1 MTASDVQLRQKP
13 MEPRTVTVVGASGT
27 LGALIVRA
35 LLERG
40 VRVRA
45 MVRATSDRTKLEA
58 LGVTD
63 FAVADLND
71 PSSLRRALTV
81 EPRAEAVIASAAGFT
96 VHSRRT
102 KGDNSKTDTEG
113 YRNLVDAAKAAGA
126 PRLVLISILECDK
139 APGVPHFRQKFMTE
153 QYLAEKGQPYLA
165 LRAGAFL
172 DRARDVVAVQIPKG
186 VFPDIVP
193 GVAMSM
199 VYSPD
204 LARYAAQA
212 ALDLPV
218 SALNQ
223 SVDVCCEA
231 PATGAIVAAAFSRA
245 LGRPVVAKPV
255 FSRVVLAATPL
266 LALFVPSLRDGIAVL
281 AWIRKG
287 GYVSRDTQKQKDL
300 FGEPPTIDDVVSRY
314 CRDKDLA

>member
-1 MTASDVQLRQKP
+1 
-13 MEPRTVTVVGASGT
+13 MEPRIVTVVGASGS
-27 LGALIVRA
+27 LGTSIVQA

-45 MVRATSDRTKLEA
+45 MVRATSNRTRLEG

-63 FAVADLND
+63 FVVADLND
-71 PSSLRRALTV
+71 LSSLQRLMTS

-96 VHSRRT
+96 VHSRQT
-102 KGDNSKTDTEG
+102 KGDNSRTDTEG
-113 YRNLVDAAKAAGA
+113 YRNLADAAKDAGA

-153 QYLAEKGQPYLA
+153 QYLAEKDQPYLA

-172 DRARDVVAVQIPKG
+172 DRARDVVAAQVAKG
-186 VFPDIVP
+186 FFPDVVP

-199 VYSPD
+199 IYSLD
-204 LARYAAQA
+204 LARYAVQA
-212 ALDLPV
+212 ALDAPA

-223 SVDVCCEA
+223 SVDVCCEV
-231 PATGAIVAAAFSRA
+231 PATGSMVAAAFTRA
-245 LGRPVVAKPV
+245 LGRPVAARPV
-255 FSRVVLAATPL
+255 FSRLALAATPL
-266 LALFVPSLRDGIAVL
+266 LALFAPSLRDGIAVL
-281 AWIRKG
+281 TWIRKG

-300 FGEPPTIDDVVSRY
+300 FGQPPTIDDVVARY
-314 CRDKDLA
+314 CRDKGLA